1 MPEKLELIVQNYLN
15 GELND
20 KELSHLIEAFSDDEI
35 KQQFEQSVELDYL
48 LSIEYTKIDSKMAYL
63 DFLSEIRFKIKK
75 DKVVAQR
82 KGVEILKYAAL
93 FIGIIGLG
101 YYLATEQT
109 EISPMTPIL
118 EIESEVITLQLSNGK
133 IKEINVDNNIQVV
146 DKKGNIVAAQLGNKI
161 VYNENSISEELIYN
175 VLHIPYGKKFEVKL
189 SDGTIVHLNS
199 GSSLK
204 YPVSFLEGKDRQVFV
219 KGEAYFK
226 VTEDKSHPFIVSI
239 DQMNVRVLG
248 TEFNV
253 SSYADDD
260 YMNTVLVSGKVQ
272 IYDAS
277 ISYEPDTSL
286 ELDPGRIATWNKVQ
300 NGFTVKK
307 VNTDIYTGW
316 IDGKLIFRDMPFK
329 TIRKKLERH
338 YNVTI
343 INNNKSL
350 NENTFNANFDTE
362 SIEEVLETFDRN
374 FGIKYKI
381 IDNQI
386 IIHQPKKEG

>member
-343 INNNKSL
+343 INNNKAL